1 MTSTATQS
9 APPKEQE
16 NVSLKD
22 VNDISKRNMKQLRTL
37 AKELKLRNYS
47 SLVKEELI
55 KMILNANSDYYDGSK
70 TKKIVGKKATKEKEQ
85 KEASESKKA
94 VVGKTISPKDK
105 KKKEGKPVEQ
115 PSTKSKNLKDYKE

>member
-16 NVSLKD
+16 NVSLKE

-47 SLVKEELI
+47 TLVKEELI
-55 KMILNANSDYYDGSK
+55 KLILNANSDFYDGSK

-94 VVGKTISPKDK
+94 VKVPKDK

-115 PSTKSKNLKDYKE
+115 PSTNSKNLKDYKE